1 MPGDDEPLQEGVDQV
16 QQWRDRC
23 AEKFTDLK
31 ARLDEC
37 NDRVNSR
44 KETTE
49 TCVEVKR
56 FSFFLWHVLVHF
68 RVLALLEPMNVS
80 PLKGGDYLR
89 AYSGVLLDTVMLDF
103 LPVLVLGRRVSRSS
117 PIIVN
122 EIL

>member
-23 AEKFTDLK
+23 AEQFTDLK

-49 TCVEVKR
+49 TCVEELWDYVEQLDKCAIR
-56 FSFFLWHVLVHF
+56 KAFL
-68 RVLALLEPMNVS
+68 S
-80 PLKGGDYLR
+80 LK
-89 AYSGVLLDTVMLDF
+89 
-103 LPVLVLGRRVSRSS
+103 
-117 PIIVN
+117 
-122 EIL
+122 

>member
-23 AEKFTDLK
+23 AEQFTDLK

-49 TCVEVKR
+49 TCVER
-56 FSFFLWHVLVHF
+56 RLSYPGYDGDGHRDATVL
-68 RVLALLEPMNVS
+68 EW
-80 PLKGGDYLR
+80 
-89 AYSGVLLDTVMLDF
+89 
-103 LPVLVLGRRVSRSS
+103 LG
-117 PIIVN
+117 IDG
-122 EIL
+122 